1 MVEIQLGKWQK
12 HIISGGYYKRK
23 TWCDFVL
30 VQIGGKDPAF
40 SVIPGHQIYMIQSQ
54 MLWISRCNGGPLT
67 GEVCAGFSKS
77 TPGTDFGSTASLKT
91 SIKPIEPA

>member
-1 MVEIQLGKWQK
+1 M
-12 HIISGGYYKRK
+12 
-23 TWCDFVL
+23 

-40 SVIPGHQIYMIQSQ
+40 SVIPGHQIHMIQSQ

-77 TPGTDFGSTASLKT
+77 KVRGGRDGSRRDAKRDAPVVIAFTTGGGCGWDGARRYVDN
-91 SIKPIEPA
+91 

>member
-1 MVEIQLGKWQK
+1 M
-12 HIISGGYYKRK
+12 
-23 TWCDFVL
+23 

-77 TPGTDFGSTASLKT
+77 KVRGGRDGSRRDAKRDAPVVIAFTT
-91 SIKPIEPA
+91 GGGVVVGMGHGGM